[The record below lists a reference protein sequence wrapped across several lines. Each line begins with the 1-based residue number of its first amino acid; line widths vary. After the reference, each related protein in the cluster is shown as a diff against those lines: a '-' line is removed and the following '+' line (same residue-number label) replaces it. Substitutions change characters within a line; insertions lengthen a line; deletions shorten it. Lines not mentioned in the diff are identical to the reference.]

1 MRWTAI
7 AGAHRTERRGAKPS
21 AARLTLKFPIHNLD
35 GSAYAV
41 CGIATDITER
51 KRGEQERA
59 ALQQEVLATQG

>member
-1 MRWTAI
+1 
-7 AGAHRTERRGAKPS
+7 
-21 AARLTLKFPIHNLD
+21 
-35 GSAYAV
+35 V